1 MIDTTLE
8 TRCKNPSCG
17 KPVHQIP
24 GHRRRQY
31 CNDTCKQTAYRLRK
45 EQPHL
50 GVTIVDDGTQQRI
63 AQLERELAE
72 ANKLIERLLGKK
84 QSKQPFK
91 RSLQERLT
99 RLLEQQDWPALDI
112 HYRVKAG
119 QKEGR
124 VFIIGASIDLLS
136 RALGQLEEQQS

>member
-1 MIDTTLE
+1 MIE
-8 TRCKNPSCG
+8 IE
-17 KPVHQIP
+17 QA
-24 GHRRRQY
+24 
-31 CNDTCKQTAYRLRK
+31 TCKRCGEPIELKEIGPNKREWCSPACKQAAYRERENK
-45 EQPHL
+45 QA
-50 GVTIVDDGTQQRI
+50 QQRI
-63 AQLERELAE
+63 AQLEQELAE
-72 ANKLIERLLGKK
+72 KDELIEQLLGKK